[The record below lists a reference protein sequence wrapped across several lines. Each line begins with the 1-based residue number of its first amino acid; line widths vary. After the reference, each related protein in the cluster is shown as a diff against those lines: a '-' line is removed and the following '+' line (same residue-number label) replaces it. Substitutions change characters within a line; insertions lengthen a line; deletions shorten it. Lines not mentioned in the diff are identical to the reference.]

1 MKKIEKQ
8 ELEKI
13 QKQQEELNVL
23 INNIGFLETQ
33 KHNFLHKISEL
44 NRMIDSTK
52 VELENKYGSI
62 NINVE
67 TGEYTEIEAEKTPE
81 LKVVEDVK

>member
-67 TGEYTEIEAEKTPE
+67 TGEYTEIEAEKTPK